1 MKKILL
7 TTAIVLSTA
16 SIGVSAELNPNSH
29 NWNSIVSDSPA
40 IIVADRTAIAYKYN
54 RNNSK
59 SVADMQKIS
68 NNNSSNGY
76 DSVLAT
82 AKAEQKKAQKAGFEW
97 TTIRKLIKAA
107 KKDQKAGNESA
118 AIKKLN
124 TATLHAKLGQQQA
137 IDQKNAGPR
146 F

>member
-7 TTAIVLSTA
+7 TTAIVLSGA
-16 SIGVSAELNPNSH
+16 MMIGCSG
-29 NWNSIVSDSPA
+29 SDSNTKA
-40 IIVADRTAIAYKYN
+40 ESSSAKTSNSMNNTTIAQKYN
-54 RNNSK
+54 RNNST
-59 SVADMQKIS
+59 STADIKKLGG
-68 NNNSSNGY
+68 NSSSYAGA
-76 DSVLAT
+76 LAN

-97 TTIRKLIKAA
+97 NTIRKLMKAA

-118 AIKKLN
+118 AVKKLN
-124 TATLHAKLGQQQA
+124 TAALHAKLGQQQA

>member
-16 SIGVSAELNPNSH
+16 TATAGFNPASH
-29 NWNSIVSDSPA
+29 NWNDSSSMKAKP
-40 IIVADRTAIAYKYN
+40 VAKVVNNTMIANSYN
-54 RNNSK
+54 RNNSV
-59 SVADMQKIS
+59 STADIAKIGS
-68 NNNSSNGY
+68 NKLGY
-76 DSVLAT
+76 TSILAT
-82 AKAEQKKAQKAGFEW
+82 VKAEQKKAQKAGFEW
-97 TTIRKLIKAA
+97 NTIRKLMKAA

-124 TATLHAKLGQQQA
+124 KAIIHAKLGQQQA